1 VSGFRSCH
9 HHVTRRIVNWF
20 EGLGIVD
27 IVFGRWMRGIMVAVL
42 MSLSIAQ
49 VAAKEILF
57 VYPPDGWRLS
67 FETKTDNLHFFEYFP
82 KGETPQQW
90 TEMVTIQIVGNL
102 NRISASVLADNLR
115 TRFVTGC
122 ARQTLRGPERF
133 NLEGYLAIRLYVECD
148 KPTFKRRPGGSGFLQ
163 HEVAAFQIIQGQRDL
178 YIIER
183 AWHGRSRSS
192 PNSPYERDHLWGWD
206 AFWHSIEVCDT
217 EEQSRAC
224 FGLGLLSP
232 EKATIFASQANP
244 VLPYGCDYFRV
255 LSLLPDTARATRPTR
270 VVPLKL
276 RLGRFGDLKPDRR
289 LIDDLLAAYEENRPV
304 AVIVTMA
311 GSASSDIFPIDAAKA
326 ARDTNAIASLLVAG
340 GVATDRVH
348 QALNADC
355 PGG

>member
-1 VSGFRSCH
+1 M
-9 HHVTRRIVNWF
+9 
-20 EGLGIVD
+20 D
-27 IVFGRWMRGIMVAVL
+27 IVFGRWVRGLMAAVL
-42 MSLSIAQ
+42 IALSIAQ

-90 TEMVTIQIVGNL
+90 TEMVTIQIVSNL
-102 NRISASVLADNLR
+102 KGISPSVLADNLR

-122 ARQTLRGPERF
+122 AHQTLRGPERF

-148 KPTFKRRPGGSGFLQ
+148 KPTFKRRPGGSDFLQ

-178 YIIER
+178 YVIER

-192 PNSPYERDHLWGWD
+192 PNAPYERDDLWGWD
-206 AFWHSIEVCDT
+206 AFWHNIEVCDT
-217 EEQSRAC
+217 EEQARAC

-232 EKATIFASQANP
+232 EKATIFVSQAKP
-244 VLPYGCDYFRV
+244 ALPYGCDYFRV

-276 RLGRFGDLKPDRR
+276 RLGRFGDSKPERR
-289 LIDDLLAAYEENRPV
+289 LIDDLLAAYDENRPV

-311 GSASSDIFPIDAAKA
+311 GNASSDIFSIDAAKA

-348 QALNADC
+348 QTLNADC